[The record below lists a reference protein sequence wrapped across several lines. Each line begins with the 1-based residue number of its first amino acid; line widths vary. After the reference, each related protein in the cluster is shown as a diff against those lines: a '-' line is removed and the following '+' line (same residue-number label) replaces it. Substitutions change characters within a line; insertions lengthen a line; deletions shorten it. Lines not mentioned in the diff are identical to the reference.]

1 MKAIDL
7 SAIANIATALTVII
21 AAVFGLLEFRRARRE
36 RQERAAFAVVSAIM
50 TPEWI
55 RSVVAVQSLPENA
68 TPDQIESNPQALDA
82 AHSIGIILEG
92 LGYSVFRG
100 LVPLRD
106 VDEFV
111 GGAVR
116 VAWRKMKPYIEAER
130 VRSGSQKSWEWF
142 EWLADQLERHHL
154 AKTSLTIRAQEAYHD
169 WQPPD

>member
-1 MKAIDL
+1 MKPIDL
-7 SAIANIATALTVII
+7 STIANIATALTVIV
-21 AAVFGLLEFRRARRE
+21 AAVFGLLEFRATRRE

-55 RSVVAVQSLPENA
+55 RSVVAVQSLPKNVTLE
-68 TPDQIESNPQALDA
+68 QMESNPQALDA

-111 GGAVR
+111 GGTVR
-116 VAWRKMKPYIEAER
+116 VAWGKLKLYIEAER
-130 VRSGSQKSWEWF
+130 ERSGSQKSWEWF

-154 AKTSLTIRAQEAYHD
+154 AKTSLTIRAKEAYRD